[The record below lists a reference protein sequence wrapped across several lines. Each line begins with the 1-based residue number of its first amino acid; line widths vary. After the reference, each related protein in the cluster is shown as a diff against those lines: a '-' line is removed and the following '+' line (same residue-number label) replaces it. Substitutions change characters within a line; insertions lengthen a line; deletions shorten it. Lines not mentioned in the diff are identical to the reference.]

1 MYRGN
6 QITTLY
12 SYLFHYHLTLTCSGI
27 VSTVSAIMSQFCKV
41 QSIFSQLLFVS
52 PQLVIIN
59 QQPCKSSTCKLSKKQ
74 QPIMLAGSNQK
85 NKRLLSPRNV
95 NRQARAN
102 YEFLE
107 TYECGIELVGTE
119 VKSVRN
125 GNINLRD
132 GYARVKDGQIYLHNV
147 HISPWHLAS
156 NIFNHDP
163 IRPRRLLLHKRS
175 IRKLQSKQ
183 KDTGVTMVPTQ
194 TYFSNN
200 GFLKVE
206 IALARG
212 KQLHDKRED
221 IKKRELAKEM
231 HRVIK
236 ATLS

>member
-1 MYRGN
+1 M
-6 QITTLY
+6 I
-12 SYLFHYHLTLTCSGI
+12 
-27 VSTVSAIMSQFCKV
+27 SQFCTIQQV
-41 QSIFSQLLFVS
+41 FSQPLFVS
-52 PQLVIIN
+52 PQSVIIHR
-59 QQPCKSSTCKLSKKQ
+59 QPYESSTCKLSKKQ
-74 QPIMLAGSNQK
+74 QPFMLSSSNQK
-85 NKRLLSPRNV
+85 KKRVLSPRNV

-132 GYARVKDGQIYLHNV
+132 GYARVKGGELYLHNV
-147 HISPWHLAS
+147 HISPWNSAS

-163 IRPRRLLLHKRS
+163 VRPRKLLLHKRS
-175 IRKLQSKQ
+175 IRKLESKQ
-183 KDTGVTMVPTQ
+183 KDSGVTMVPTQ
-194 TYFSNN
+194 TYFSDN
-200 GFLKVE
+200 GYLKVE

-221 IKKRELAKEM
+221 IKKRDLTKEM
-231 HRVIK
+231 QRVIK